1 MRLSV
6 IIVNYNTFELT
17 CKCIESVLKH
27 TSLPDYEILLVDNG
41 SSECSPHLFQ
51 ERFPQIELIV
61 SPKNVGFA
69 KGNNLGIA
77 KARGEYIL
85 LLNSDIE
92 LVEDAI
98 VPLLHYMQQ
107 SPSVGVVSPMLIYPD
122 GRIQHVARRFP
133 SLRYEFIELLRL
145 HKLLGAGAL
154 LGWYYH
160 HQRLVE
166 ADWVWG
172 AFFLMRRQVLD
183 SFPQRRLPDDFFM
196 YFEDCQWC
204 YHIKKAGYKVVYNPI
219 VKAVHHVSASS
230 KDHRTPNHKLQLS
243 LNNEYVFWKKER
255 GEWYA
260 RVLMGVRALKYFS
273 LRQPEFVALGRMYGR
288 VFWQGLPLNE

>member
-27 TSLPDYEILLVDNG
+27 TSLSDYEIILVDND
-41 SSECSPHLFQ
+41 SSECPPQLFQ
-51 ERFPQIELIV
+51 ERFPEIELIV
-61 SPKNVGFA
+61 SPENVGFA

-98 VPLLHYMQQ
+98 VPLLDYMQHN
-107 SPSVGVVSPMLIYPD
+107 PSVGVVSPMLIYPD
-122 GRIQHVARRFP
+122 GQLQHVAGRFP
-133 SLRYEFIELLRL
+133 GLRYELIELFRL
-145 HKLLGAGAL
+145 HKLLGGGAL
-154 LGWYYH
+154 LGWYFDH
-160 HQRLVE
+160 RRLVE

-172 AFFLMRRQVLD
+172 AFFLMRRQVLE
-183 SFPQRRLPDDFFM
+183 SFPRRRLPDDFFM
-196 YFEDCQWC
+196 YFEDVQWC

-230 KDHRTPNHKLQLS
+230 KEHGVSMHKLQLS
-243 LNNEYVFWKKER
+243 LNNEYIFWKKER

-260 RVLMGVRALKYFS
+260 RLLMGVRALKYLS
-273 LRQPEFVALGRMYGR
+273 LRQPHFLALARVYGR
-288 VFWQGLPLNE
+288 VFWQGLPHDE